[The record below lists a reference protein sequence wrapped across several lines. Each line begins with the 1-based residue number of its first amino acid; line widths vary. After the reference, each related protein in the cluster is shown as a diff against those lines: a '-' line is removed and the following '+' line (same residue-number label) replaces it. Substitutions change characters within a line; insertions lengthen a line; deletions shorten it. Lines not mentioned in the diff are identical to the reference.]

1 MITQQMKV
9 AARCS
14 LANGVRLNE
23 LSLVVNNVSTYC
35 LGALGGGSN
44 QTDAHLFGGATS
56 LGVRLVSEP
65 T

>member
-35 LGALGGGSN
+35 LGALGGSN